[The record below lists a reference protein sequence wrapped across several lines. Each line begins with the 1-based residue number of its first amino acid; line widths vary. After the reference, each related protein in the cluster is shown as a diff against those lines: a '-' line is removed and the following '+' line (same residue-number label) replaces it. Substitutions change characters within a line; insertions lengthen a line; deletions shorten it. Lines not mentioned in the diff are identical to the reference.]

1 MNKDFYKATLSSVR
15 HSDELTERI
24 MDMTTEKKSQN
35 NHPMFKR
42 LAVAALALVLF
53 IGGGFGVN
61 NFINKE
67 ANQITPNNSVSSG
80 NTSAQA
86 NNSFII
92 TAFAAEGEKITINDN
107 EKEITMP
114 AMMLEMIK
122 SEDGHLAV
130 GGESSSTFCISG
142 DNIASVRYQCKV
154 GEFNIVDFDLKR
166 HLEQNG
172 EYYDIIVPYTEEYE
186 INGETNLLQ
195 IMYNHI
201 QNGDYDKYFT
211 SIPKKDISEYKD
223 AEYVYD
229 ENEKII
235 GVGLLSNEKYEIIS
249 PGYNTKTDTLT
260 AVRDYTFVNYFKGT
274 ENIAT
279 NYWSPDI
286 ESLFENENDLSGE
299 KFTKIPHDTV
309 TVDVTFNDGSV
320 QSKSFDF
327 SFNKN
332 GELVI
337 KNIE

>member
-35 NHPMFKR
+35 NHPMFQR
-42 LAVAALALVLF
+42 LAVAALAFVLF

-61 NFINKE
+61 RFINKE
-67 ANQITPNNSVSSG
+67 QITPSPSVSSG
-80 NTSAQA
+80 NTLAQA
-86 NNSFII
+86 NNRFII

-107 EKEITMP
+107 KKEMTMP
-114 AMMLEMIK
+114 AMKLEMMK
-122 SEDGHLAV
+122 SEDGHLV
-130 GGESSSTFCISG
+130 VDGEGTSMFCISG

-154 GEFNIVDFDLKR
+154 GEFNIMDFDLKR

-195 IMYNHI
+195 MMYNHI

-211 SIPKKDISEYKD
+211 SIPKKDISDYKD

-235 GVGLLSNEKYEIIS
+235 GVGLLSNEKYEMIS
-249 PGYNTKTDTLT
+249 PGYHTKTDTLT
-260 AVRDYTFVNYFKGT
+260 AMRDYTFVNYSNAT
-274 ENIAT
+274 ENIA
-279 NYWSPDI
+279 NNSWNPNVD
-286 ESLFENENDLSGE
+286 SLFENENDLSGE

-309 TVDVTFNDGSV
+309 TVEVTFHDGIV

-337 KNIE
+337 KNME